1 MDRAMT
7 ERRRDRRATGSI
19 VRRISALVRPGQAMT
34 VMDLSPAGALVAGQ
48 RPLRPG
54 ARVQIHLETDGRRAA
69 IGARVV
75 RCIVAAMHAD
85 LLIYHAA
92 LCFESRFEWIS
103 ERETRTESE
112 FPEGSLV
119 GIAEAVH
126 PLPSRAPCPVP
137 A

>member
-1 MDRAMT
+1 M

-19 VRRISALVRPGQAMT
+19 VRRISALVRPGQSMT

-54 ARVQIHLETDGRRAA
+54 ARVQIHLETNGRRAA

-75 RCIVAAMHAD
+75 RCIVGALGAD
-85 LLIYHAA
+85 SLVYHAG
-92 LCFESRFEWIS
+92 LSFESRFEWIS
-103 ERETRTESE
+103 EPETRGESD
-112 FPEGSLV
+112 FPERSFV

-126 PLPSRAPCPVP
+126 PLPAQVSCAVP